1 MKGTEIGTRAG
12 CALCHLLS
20 PRVHTMMDMPF
31 PRMSRP
37 AQRMPPFARSVRREK
52 ELWEQRTG
60 AWELGAVKCLYIYI
74 YIYTHVHI
82 HMRFKPACPS
92 PFNQLWHMYLT
103 TSKGPKQNKHTNYI
117 AELFCFAEPSV

>member
-37 AQRMPPFARSVRREK
+37 EQRMPPLARSVRREK
-52 ELWEQRTG
+52 ELGTKDRGLG
-60 AWELGAVKCLYIYI
+60 AWRCEVFVWTCRALGQAVCMSY
-74 YIYTHVHI
+74 
-82 HMRFKPACPS
+82 
-92 PFNQLWHMYLT
+92 
-103 TSKGPKQNKHTNYI
+103 KHTQRASHTPEAQFGPGGRTSYQP
-117 AELFCFAEPSV
+117 LLR

>member
-60 AWELGAVKCLYIYI
+60 AWELGAVKCLYG
-74 YIYTHVHI
+74 HVV
-82 HMRFKPACPS
+82 
-92 PFNQLWHMYLT
+92 L
-103 TSKGPKQNKHTNYI
+103 
-117 AELFCFAEPSV
+117 

>member
-37 AQRMPPFARSVRREK
+37 EQRMPPLRAQCQERK
-52 ELWEQRTG
+52 EIVETEDRGLG
-60 AWELGAVKCLYIYI
+60 AWRCEVFVWTCRALGQAVCMSY
-74 YIYTHVHI
+74 
-82 HMRFKPACPS
+82 
-92 PFNQLWHMYLT
+92 
-103 TSKGPKQNKHTNYI
+103 KHTQRASHTPEAKFGPGERTSYQP
-117 AELFCFAEPSV
+117 LLR

>member
-1 MKGTEIGTRAG
+1 MSKSDPRSGPFVIFHVLHVKKPEIGNVPDALGMKGTEIGTRAG

-52 ELWEQRTG
+52 KLWEQRTG
-60 AWELGAVKCLYIYI
+60 AWELGAVKCLYG
-74 YIYTHVHI
+74 HVV
-82 HMRFKPACPS
+82 
-92 PFNQLWHMYLT
+92 L
-103 TSKGPKQNKHTNYI
+103 
-117 AELFCFAEPSV
+117 